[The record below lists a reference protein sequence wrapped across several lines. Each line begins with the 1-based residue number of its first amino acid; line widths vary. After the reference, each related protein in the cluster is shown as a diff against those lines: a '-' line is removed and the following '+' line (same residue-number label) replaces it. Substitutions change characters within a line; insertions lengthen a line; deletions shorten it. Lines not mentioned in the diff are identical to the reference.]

1 MKGVESGLVSIT
13 GNVNL
18 TNRWTCYA
26 EKLWFS
32 GFRGCSPGFQDYKV
46 TIWNSKSFPGFPGF
60 PESMQIWES
69 QKTLILSLR
78 ESTTLSG
85 FRHKFRIVQHV
96 TKHVIKRY
104 FRFHINKCS
113 IRASFCA
120 SDFLLVFPPTLM
132 ADTVFAGYSTTSFRF
147 IFVAPTAITALVC
160 LVSQGS
166 MFLLQCVLAPWS
178 CHYSPLH
185 SALRWRY
192 K

>member
-1 MKGVESGLVSIT
+1 MLCRKTMILRIQR
-13 GNVNL
+13 L
-18 TNRWTCYA
+18 
-26 EKLWFS
+26 
-32 GFRGCSPGFQDYKV
+32 
-46 TIWNSKSFPGFPGF
+46 FPGLPRLQGHYLKFQVF
-60 PESMQIWES
+60 SRFSRFSRVHANLRKPENPA
-69 QKTLILSLR
+69 LILSLR

-160 LVSQGS
+160 LVSQGW
-166 MFLLQCVLAPWS
+166 MFLLQCVLAP
-178 CHYSPLH
+178 
-185 SALRWRY
+185 
-192 K
+192 